1 MVTSVLPFVLIF
13 GSVTAAAA
21 LTVMAWRQRPKPGA
35 TAFAVL
41 MAAGTW
47 WVATSAIGLFTL
59 RPGPRLLLH
68 ALEWPGVAVFPVAWV
83 VFALEYTSRDEYVTP
98 RTVAALL
105 FIPTVTVLLV
115 ATTGVHDLIYLD
127 RTVNVYGNISLVAS
141 TYGIW
146 RWVFAAYAYGLL
158 AVGTLLV
165 FQLAVSSRTLYRGQA
180 AALLLTVAAPWAGNV
195 IFVTGLSPVQ
205 HFDPTPY
212 MFIISGAMGIA
223 ALTQFDL
230 LGSTPVSSRIARD
243 QVVESMDDGVVV
255 VDTDD
260 TIVDIN
266 PRAAAIIECDPA
278 AVVEASAVD
287 LVPGYADLRERDDPD
302 ATETVALER
311 PGGTRYY
318 EVSATPLQDNHDRQT
333 GCIVGIHDVTERR
346 NRVQQLDVL
355 NRVLRH
361 NLRNEMNVVYGYAG
375 QLNGENEEI
384 ADRIQE
390 KVMRMVELG
399 DKARE
404 IDRILTDSD
413 EDRSPIDL
421 VELTE
426 IEVKRARDTYPA
438 VDYDLELPDQSVQV
452 SRTFGPV
459 LRNLLENAAEHNDS
473 EEAVVTVAISVDDAA
488 VTAVVSDNGPGI
500 PEAERSVLRRQEE
513 DPLEHSSGLGLWLV
527 NWGVQRMGGTIA
539 VDCPPAGGTTVTVT
553 LPAVEVPEPTTPE
566 MD

>member
-35 TAFAVL
+35 TAFAAL

-59 RPGPRLLLH
+59 ESGPRGLLYV
-68 ALEWPGVAVFPVAWV
+68 LEWPGVAVFPVAWI
-83 VFALEYTSRDEYVTP
+83 VFALEYTSRDEWVTP

-105 FIPTVTVLLV
+105 FVPTVTLLLV
-115 ATTGVHDLIYLD
+115 TTNGLHNLIYLD
-127 RTVNVYGNISLVAS
+127 RTVNVYGNISLVAA

-146 RWVFAAYAYGLL
+146 TWVYTAYAYTLL
-158 AVGTLLV
+158 AAGTLLV
-165 FQLAVSSRTLYRGQA
+165 LQLALSSRTLYRGQA
-180 AALLLTVAAPWAGNV
+180 TALVLTVAAPWAGNV
-195 IFVTGLSPVQ
+195 VFSAGLSPVR

-223 ALTQFDL
+223 AFTQFDL
-230 LGSTPVSSRIARD
+230 LDSTPVSSRIARD
-243 QVVESMDDGVVV
+243 QVVESMDNGIVV
-255 VDTDD
+255 VDSAD

-266 PRAAAIIECDPA
+266 PRAASILECDPA
-278 AVVEASAVD
+278 AVVEASALD
-287 LVPGYADLRERDDPD
+287 LVPGYDDLRGHDDPD
-302 ATETVALER
+302 ATETIALDG
-311 PGGTRYY
+311 PAGTRYY
-318 EVSATPLQDNHDRQT
+318 EISASSLRDSHGRET
-333 GCIVGIHDVTERR
+333 GRIVVLHDVTERR

-375 QLNGENEEI
+375 QLDGEHEAIKE
-384 ADRIQE
+384 RIQE
-390 KVMRMVELG
+390 KVMRMVDLG

-404 IDRILTDSD
+404 IDRILTEDT

-421 VELTE
+421 VDLVE

-438 VDYDLELPDQSVQV
+438 VDFDLSVPEGSV
-452 SRTFGPV
+452 RISRTLGPV

-473 EEAVVTVAISVDDAA
+473 EEPTTSIDVSVDEEAVTVEVADD
-488 VTAVVSDNGPGI
+488 GPGI
-500 PEAERSVLRRQEE
+500 PEAERSVLRRREE

-527 NWGVQRMGGTIA
+527 NWGVQTMGGTIA
-539 VDCPPAGGTTVTVT
+539 VDCPDQGGTTVTLT
-553 LPAVEVPEPTTPE
+553 IPAVQVPQTVDPAEL
-566 MD
+566 